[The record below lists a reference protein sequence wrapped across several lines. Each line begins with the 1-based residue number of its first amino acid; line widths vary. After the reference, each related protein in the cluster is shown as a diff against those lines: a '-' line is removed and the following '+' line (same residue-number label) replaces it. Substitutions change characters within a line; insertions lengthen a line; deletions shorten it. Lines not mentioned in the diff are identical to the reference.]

1 MGGGKIT
8 AGGSSLD
15 MRLRKDVLLQLIS
28 GQYKLF
34 AKTIFKNGGLGYG
47 RSWRHGP
54 GLRAEEPS

>member
-1 MGGGKIT
+1 MGGGRV
-8 AGGSSLD
+8 AFAGSSLD
-15 MRLRKDVLLQLIS
+15 MRLRNDVLLRLIS

-34 AKTIFKNGGLGYG
+34 AKTIFKSGGLRYA